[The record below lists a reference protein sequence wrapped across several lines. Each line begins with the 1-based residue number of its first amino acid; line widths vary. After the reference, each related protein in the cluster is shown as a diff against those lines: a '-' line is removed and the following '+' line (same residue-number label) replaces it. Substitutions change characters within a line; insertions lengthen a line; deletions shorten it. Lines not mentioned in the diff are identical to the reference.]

1 MSSYDTGSGLHFSPA
16 YLKLAISLMVPCSDI
31 SDYPM
36 NTVIQGYSYCVCV
49 RKWIMICF
57 TRTTKLSESRD
68 YGASAL
74 WFQPVDIFGVLLEI
88 LVNV

>member
-1 MSSYDTGSGLHFSPA
+1 
-16 YLKLAISLMVPCSDI
+16 
-31 SDYPM
+31 
-36 NTVIQGYSYCVCV
+36 
-49 RKWIMICF
+49 MICF